1 MQTVVTGGAGFIGSY
16 LVRELVKRGFS
27 VKVIDNLSTGKKKN
41 IEDILGDIEFI
52 EGDIRDINTLNK
64 HFEKTEVVFHQ
75 AALPSVPRSINN
87 PIASN
92 DHNVNGTLNVL
103 VAARDKGVKR
113 VIYASSSSAYGNTDV
128 EYKTETLP
136 SNPLSP
142 YALTKFT
149 GEVYCKLFTKLY
161 GLETVSLRYFN
172 VFGPRQD
179 PNNQYA
185 AAIPL
190 FINLMLKGESPTVF
204 GNGEQSRDFTY
215 VKNNVEANIAAA
227 LSNKGAG
234 ETINI
239 ACGESITLDK
249 LISEINANLKT
260 NIKPIYKEPRVG
272 DVKHSKADIKKAESM
287 LGYKPSVY
295 FADGL
300 RETIEWYKNQ

>member
-1 MQTVVTGGAGFIGSY
+1 MQVVVTGGAGFIGSH
-16 LVRELVKRGFS
+16 LVRELVDRGFS
-27 VKVIDNLSTGKKKN
+27 VKVIDNLSTGKKEN
-41 IEDILGDIEFI
+41 IEDILENIEFI
-52 EGDIRDINTLNK
+52 EGDIRDIDILNK
-64 HFEKTEVVFHQ
+64 HFAKTKVVFHQ

-92 DHNVNGTLNVL
+92 DHNINGTLNVL
-103 VAARDKGVKR
+103 VAARDQKVKR
-113 VIYASSSSAYGNTDV
+113 VIYASSSSAYGNTDA

-149 GEVYCKLFTKLY
+149 GEVYCKLFTRLY

-172 VFGPRQD
+172 VFGPKQD

-190 FINLMLKGESPTVF
+190 FINLMLKGESPTIF
-204 GNGEQSRDFTY
+204 GDGEQSRDFTY

-227 LSNKGAG
+227 LSDKGAG

-239 ACGESITLDK
+239 ACGESITLNQ

-260 NIKPIYKEPRVG
+260 NIKPIYKEPRAG
-272 DVKHSKADIKKAESM
+272 DVKHSKADIKKAKSI
-287 LGYKPSVY
+287 LGYKPTVY
-295 FADGL
+295 FSNGL
-300 RETIEWYKNQ
+300 RETIAWYKKR